1 MPDFTLTDEARLVE
15 RAAAGDKESFRQL
28 YGLYAPGVAAFLA
41 RRSPHADVDDLVAET
56 FIRAWL
62 ALPRFEWRGTSIR
75 AWLFRIAS
83 RQLAERARR
92 PARREVATA
101 TVEVP
106 PIDCFDD
113 AVVDRLTALRW
124 IRQPLASLT
133 PSQRAVV
140 ILRYADGLDVTE
152 TAHVLGISAD
162 SVRSRA
168 HRGLQSLRAA
178 LATSGAQPPRRS

>member
-1 MPDFTLTDEARLVE
+1 MADFPLTDEARLVE
-15 RAAAGDKESFRQL
+15 RAAAGDKESFRRL
-28 YGLYAPGVAAFLA
+28 YDLYAPGVAAFVA
-41 RRSPHADVDDLVAET
+41 RRSPHDDVDDLVAET
-56 FIRAWL
+56 FVRAWL

-106 PIDCFDD
+106 PIPCFDD
-113 AVVDRLTALRW
+113 GVVDRLTAQRR
-124 IRQPLASLT
+124 ITRPLASLT

-152 TAHVLGISAD
+152 TAHVLGISAE

-168 HRGLQSLRAA
+168 HRGLQSLRVA

>member
-15 RAAAGDKESFRQL
+15 RAAGGDKESFRQL

-41 RRSPHADVDDLVAET
+41 RRSPHDDVDDLVAET

-83 RQLAERARR
+83 RQLAERARH
-92 PARREVATA
+92 PSRRELATA
-101 TVEVP
+101 TVDVP
-106 PIDCFDD
+106 AIPCFDD
-113 AVVDRLTALRW
+113 GVVDRLTAQRR
-124 IRQPLASLT
+124 ISQPLASLT
-133 PSQRAVV
+133 PSQRVVV

-178 LATSGAQPPRRS
+178 LATSGTQPSRRS

>member
-1 MPDFTLTDEARLVE
+1 MSDFTLTDEARLVE
-15 RAAAGDKESFRQL
+15 LAAAGDKESFRQL
-28 YGLYAPGVAAFLA
+28 YDLYAPGVAAFLA

-92 PARREVATA
+92 PARREVATDR
-101 TVEVP
+101 VEVP
-106 PIDCFDD
+106 PIDSFDD

-133 PSQRAVV
+133 PGQRAVV

-162 SVRSRA
+162 CVRSRA
-168 HRGLQSLRAA
+168 HRGLQSLRAG